1 MKFAFLFAFVGLLAV
16 TAHAHAEPVVDC
28 GNFPNTQMRMSCWN
42 EISRAEN
49 PVPAT
54 ATVTPA
60 KPKAPAARRKA
71 TKID

>member
-1 MKFAFLFAFVGLLAV
+1 MKIAFLFAFVGFLAA
-16 TAHAHAEPVVDC
+16 TAHARAEPVVDC

-54 ATVTPA
+54 ATVAPA
-60 KPKAPAARRKA
+60 KQKAPAARRK
-71 TKID
+71 TVKVD